1 MVFSL
6 ATLSSKLGPL
16 PAVEVD
22 GKYYRVEDVV
32 PGLIKRPEQ
41 GLLSL
46 LENWAGAESAIAR
59 AVDQRS
65 YRSISPLSKPT
76 ETQCLAPILYPSK
89 IICTGVN
96 YYDHL
101 RDDAKVLDFDKS
113 KFDILYFLKHSHALV
128 GAASGVRYP
137 SQSKQFDWEVELAV
151 VFGRSGRRIP
161 ADKALD
167 YVAGYCI
174 GLDLTA
180 RDWQTNPRHF
190 RQFDLMAG
198 KSFDDSSPLGPHLV
212 PARFVDPTNLKLQ
225 LWVNDDLKQNSST
238 REMVWSIPEQIAQLS
253 QHVTLE
259 AGDVLYTGSPAGIGW
274 VTKTF
279 LKVGDRIKAEITGLG
294 RLVIDVIPDP
304 DAELAKGF

>member
-1 MVFSL
+1 MAFSL
-6 ATLSSKLGPL
+6 ATLNSKLGPL

-46 LENWAGAESAIAR
+46 FENWMGAEYAINR
-59 AVDQRS
+59 ALDQGS
-65 YRSISPLSKPT
+65 YRSTRPLPKPT
-76 ETQCLAPILYPSK
+76 ETQFLAPILYPSK

-101 RDDAKVLDFDKS
+101 RDDVKVLDFDKS

-128 GAASGVRYP
+128 GAASGVRFP

-151 VFGRSGRRIP
+151 VFGKSGRRIP

-198 KSFDDSSPLGPHLV
+198 KSFDDSSPLGPRLV
-212 PARFVDPTNLKLQ
+212 PARFVDPTTVSPVTLAICNRL
-225 LWVNDDLKQNSST
+225 DLFT
-238 REMVWSIPEQIAQLS
+238 IWYVVLLGIGM
-253 QHVTLE
+253 HVTGKVSKLNAAIFAVIYWSLVTGFALFGAWRQMAA
-259 AGDVLYTGSPAGIGW
+259 AG
-274 VTKTF
+274 
-279 LKVGDRIKAEITGLG
+279 
-294 RLVIDVIPDP
+294 
-304 DAELAKGF
+304 

>member
-1 MVFSL
+1 MTFSL

-46 LENWAGAESAIAR
+46 FENWMGAEYAINR
-59 AVDQRS
+59 ALDQGS
-65 YRSISPLSKPT
+65 YRSTRPLPKPT
-76 ETQCLAPILYPSK
+76 ETQFLAPILYPSK
-89 IICTGVN
+89 IICTGIN

-101 RDDAKVLDFDKS
+101 RDDVKVLDFDKS

-128 GAASGVRYP
+128 GAASGVRFP

-151 VFGRSGRRIP
+151 VFGKSGRRIP

-198 KSFDDSSPLGPHLV
+198 KSFDDSSPLGPRLV
-212 PARFVDPTNLKLQ
+212 PARFVDPSHLELR

-238 REMVWSIPEQIAQLS
+238 REMIWSIPEQIAQLS

-279 LKVGDRIKAEITGLG
+279 LNVGDRIRAEITGLG